1 MNLLDEY
8 KRRDVVG
15 FSFSPTDY
23 IEEKIMLNE
32 DLNEPDQ
39 APLDCMDCL
48 PSMLHDI
55 TENGILKL
63 EDKRVILK
71 GDQIFEWLTN
81 ENLKVH
87 SVCFK
92 ASESFTLKIHDDS
105 DVWEATFYVP
115 DEPVELS
122 L

>member
-1 MNLLDEY
+1 MNLLEEY
-8 KRRDVVG
+8 KKRDMVG
-15 FSFSPTDY
+15 FSFSPKDY
-23 IEEKIMLNE
+23 IEEKIMLDE
-32 DLNEPDQ
+32 HLNEPDQ
-39 APLDCMDCL
+39 APLRCLNCL
-48 PSMLHDI
+48 PLMLHDI
-55 TENGILKL
+55 TENGIL
-63 EDKRVILK
+63 EFDNKRVILK

-81 ENLKVH
+81 ENFKVH
-87 SVCFK
+87 SVLFD